1 MVLAISAFYLYFG
14 IRGILQVWIPRGSI
28 TIKKCRV
35 ALGVLWLPL
44 ETIIYLTEIINYMIY
59 WSPSPWAMPPPMSI
73 EYFLVW
79 IIFLVT
85 DTLYQFHTIS
95 KIQKSNTQ

>member
-1 MVLAISAFYLYFG
+1 MVLTIPAIYLYFG

-35 ALGVLWLPL
+35 VLGIISLPL
-44 ETIIYLTEIINYMIY
+44 VTLMYLTELYIYIINWVPGTPMA
-59 WSPSPWAMPPPMSI
+59 PMPVT
-73 EYFLVW
+73 YFLAW

-85 DTLYQFHTIS
+85 DTLYQFHIIVKIS
-95 KIQKSNTQ
+95 ESNT

>member
-1 MVLAISAFYLYFG
+1 MLLSIYTILLYFG

-44 ETIIYLTEIINYMIY
+44 VTTIYLTEIINLII
-59 WSPSPWAMPPPMSI
+59 WVPGTWALHAMPI

-79 IIFLVT
+79 IVVLVT
-85 DTLYQFHTIS
+85 DTLNQFRIIS
-95 KIQKSNTQ
+95 KIPESNTQ

>member
-1 MVLAISAFYLYFG
+1 MVLAIYSIILYFG
-14 IRGILQVWIPRGSI
+14 IRFVLQVWIPRGSI

-44 ETIIYLTEIINYMIY
+44 VTIFYWNYLISYVPGSFMMA
-59 WSPSPWAMPPPMSI
+59 PMPVT
-73 EYFLVW
+73 YFLAWVV
-79 IIFLVT
+79 FVVA

-95 KIQKSNTQ
+95 KIPESNTQ

>member
-1 MVLAISAFYLYFG
+1 MVFDSVAIVLYFG
-14 IRGILQVWIPRGSI
+14 VRGILQVWIPRGSI
-28 TIKKCRV
+28 KIKKFRV
-35 ALGVLWLPL
+35 VLGIVSLPL
-44 ETIIYLTEIINYMIY
+44 VTIIYLDELIRYLSI
-59 WSPSPWAMPPPMSI
+59 WPPSDWALKPTPVVF
-73 EYFLVW
+73 FLAW

>member
-44 ETIIYLTEIINYMIY
+44 ETIIYLTEIINYMIIRGPA
-59 WSPSPWAMPPPMSI
+59 SWAMRPIPV